1 MADKPGESSRTK
13 PSDAADA
20 DDGDKPIATTT
31 SGTPGTTSDDAT
43 KEPEPPAGGEK
54 PAESTSGKAKRPD
67 KGDKEGARKSRLAT
81 SGKKVKAGTDVL
93 RNRIASIV
101 WLLAVLAAVILAVG
115 ALFYALEANE
125 NNAIVKGVWDI
136 AEKIDGPF
144 WKIFEFYEDA
154 PGAGNGAHDQTKE
167 HLVNWGLAAVAYL
180 VGGSLL
186 ARVIR
191 P

>member
-1 MADKPGESSRTK
+1 MADKPGESSRTNS
-13 PSDAADA
+13 SDAADA
-20 DDGDKPIATTT
+20 DDGDKPIA
-31 SGTPGTTSDDAT
+31 
-43 KEPEPPAGGEK
+43 
-54 PAESTSGKAKRPD
+54 KRPE
-67 KGDKEGARKSRLAT
+67 KEGARKGQLAT

-154 PGAGNGAHDQTKE
+154 PGPGNGPHDQTKE